1 MERWRSSPNHV
12 ETVPGAALLAVSP
25 GLMALERVDGG
36 ASVLGITDDG
46 VLAVLVRQARQDH
59 AEGTGRGYF

>member
-25 GLMALERVDGG
+25 GVTALERVDGG
-36 ASVLGITDDG
+36 GSVVGNTDDG
-46 VLAVLVRQARQDH
+46 VLAVLERQARHDH